1 MNIIQNIKISN
12 LVLLIS
18 NFFINVYFG
27 FLKVYTKFRNG
38 IYINIFLLHYL
49 LLNILFNSHLYI
61 YLIFSMN
68 LVVKF
73 YRKIIFFI
81 KIIKYGY
88 ILT

>member
-38 IYINIFLLHYL
+38 IYINIFYCIIL
-49 LLNILFNSHLYI
+49 LLNILFNTHLYI
-61 YLIFSMN
+61 FDFFYEFSS
-68 LVVKF
+68 KS
-73 YRKIIFFI
+73 YRKIKFFI